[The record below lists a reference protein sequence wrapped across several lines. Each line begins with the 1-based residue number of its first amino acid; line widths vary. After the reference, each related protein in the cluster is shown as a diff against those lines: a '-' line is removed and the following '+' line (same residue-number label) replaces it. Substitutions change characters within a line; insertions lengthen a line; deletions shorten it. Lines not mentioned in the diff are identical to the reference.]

1 MALGRLFG
9 KLFGG
14 SSGGGAPA
22 EAEPVEYKGF
32 QIVAAPIDEGGQY
45 RTAGYIRQD
54 VDGELKQSR
63 FIRADNH
70 TARDAAV
77 EHSISKARQII
88 DEQGAALLDRELL

>member
-1 MALGRLFG
+1 MALGKLFG

-14 SSGGGAPA
+14 SAGGGAAA
-22 EAEPVEYKGF
+22 EEAPVEYQGF
-32 QIVAAPIDEGGQY
+32 QIVAAPIEEGGQY
-45 RTAGYIRQD
+45 RTAGFIRLE
-54 VDGELKQSR
+54 VEGELRESR

-88 DEQGAALLDRELL
+88 DEQGVALLDRELL